1 MGAGER
7 GPTFLKFPL
16 PFPRR
21 GIKVKLDKKNFSEW
35 YDTVLREA
43 ELYDYGRYPV
53 KGMGVWMPLGYK
65 LRRLVLDNVIRRILD
80 ETGHQ
85 EVLFPVLIPKTLL
98 EKETEHIRGFEGEV
112 YWVTKG
118 GHEELDIPLALRP
131 TSETAISY
139 MESFWISSYK
149 QLPMKLYQIVPVYR
163 YETKATRPLI
173 RLREVSTFK
182 EAHTAHESFEDADRQ
197 CEEAIEI
204 YKRIYD
210 ELAIPYMVNLRP
222 SWDRFAGALYTV
234 AFDTVMPDGRVL
246 QIGTVHHL
254 GQNFT
259 IPFEV
264 RFQRRDEEVDYAWQ
278 TSYGISDRIIATL
291 IAVHGDDGGLVLPPK
306 VAPIQIVIIPIPAK
320 DEEKDKMIKEYVYK
334 LKEELESKGWR
345 VHVDDREDKTPG
357 FKYYEWEL
365 KGVPFR
371 IEVGKRE
378 AEGDE
383 LTVARRDLKKR
394 VKVKKDE
401 LDQKLREMSEDFFN
415 NLKERAWKFMKE
427 HIVYTEDIEEAKKLV
442 EERKVVEVPWC
453 GRKEC
458 GLRLDEEVGRV
469 LGMPLDEDARV
480 EGKKCVVCG
489 RPAKVKVRLAK
500 TY

>member
-1 MGAGER
+1 M
-7 GPTFLKFPL
+7 
-16 PFPRR
+16 
-21 GIKVKLDKKNFSEW
+21 KLDKSNFSEW
-35 YDTVLREA
+35 YDTVLRESG
-43 ELYDYGRYPV
+43 LYDYGRYPV
-53 KGMGVWMPLGYK
+53 KGMGVWMPFGFK
-65 LRRLVLDNVIRRILD
+65 LRRLVLDNIVRRILD
-80 ETGHQ
+80 ETGHE

-182 EAHTAHESFEDADRQ
+182 EAHTAHESFEDADKQ
-197 CEEAIEI
+197 CKEAIEI

-210 ELAIPYMVNLRP
+210 ELGIPYMINMRP

-264 RFQRRDEEVDYAWQ
+264 RFQRKDEEVDYAWQ
-278 TSYGISDRIIATL
+278 TSYGISDRIIAAL
-291 IAVHGDDGGLVLPPK
+291 IAVHGDDRGLVLPPK
-306 VAPIQIVIIPIPAK
+306 VAPIQVVVIPIPQK
-320 DEEKDKMIKEYVYK
+320 DEELDKKVREVAKEITEG
-334 LKEELESKGWR
+334 LKEKGWR
-345 VHVDDREDKTPG
+345 VVLDDRDDKTPG
-357 FKYYEWEL
+357 HKYYEWEL

-371 IEVGKRE
+371 IEIGKRE
-378 AEGDE
+378 LEGE
-383 LTVARRDLKKR
+383 LTVARRDIRKR
-394 VKVKKDE
+394 TKVKREE
-401 LDQKLREMSEDFFN
+401 LDQKLKEMSEEFFN
-415 NLKERAWKFMKE
+415 NIKEKAWEFMRSR
-427 HIVYTEDIEEAKKLV
+427 IVQTDDLEEAKELV
-442 EERKVVEVPWC
+442 EKRMVVEVPWC

-458 GLRLDEEVGRV
+458 GLRMDEEVGRV
-469 LGMPLDEDARV
+469 LGMPLDKD
-480 EGKKCVVCG
+480 
-489 RPAKVKVRLAK
+489 AKVKGKRCITCGREAKVIVRLAK